1 MESALAQPA
10 RLIEYPSDLSGCD
23 SLAVDGK
30 QLLYLRSQTGSTQF
44 VVVLG
49 FYAGQKEDVVTKD
62 LIEPVHEA
70 RRETIACTLAPE
82 CRQAHI
88 FFL

>member
-1 MESALAQPA
+1 MESALAQPT
-10 RLIEYPSDLSGCD
+10 RLIEYPSDLSTCN

-30 QLLYLRSQTGSTQF
+30 QLLFLRSQPGGTQF

-62 LIEPVHEA
+62 LIEPVNEA
-70 RRETIACTLAPE
+70 SREAIACRLVQD
-82 CRQAHI
+82 CGQAHI
-88 FFL
+88 LFL